1 MTPRVSRTGPRL
13 AVRAVR
19 ALAAVLLATC
29 WAALPGAGPAHAED
43 PVNLAGSGLITD
55 RAHALGAR
63 APEVAAALDRLHE
76 DRPVQLFAVY
86 VDDFSGRTAQDW
98 ADTTAQLNGL
108 GRDDILL
115 AFATGSRQYAYSVDQ
130 AFRLSD
136 QTLGQVARE
145 SVEPALRRGDW
156 AGATIG
162 AAEGLDTALAEPA
175 RHDGSASASDYVL
188 PVGILAVAGV
198 LAGYA
203 YARRKRR
210 AATRTTPASAQG
222 AGALCGEQGTGPPRD
237 IAPDDLAALEAEAD
251 RTLVA
256 TDEAIR
262 TSDEELGFAVAQFGE
277 EAARPFAK
285 AVTCARSELA
295 TAFRLRQQLDDDPP
309 PEGLALPQ
317 GPAPPEEPE
326 LPEEGAA
333 ARRRML
339 GEIVSRCAAAGRRL
353 DAESEAFD
361 ALRGLERD
369 APRALETVETA
380 FRTLTGRTAAADSTL
395 TALRQRY
402 AASATAPVAGHVEE
416 AKERLIAA
424 TAALNAARQA
434 LDADDRGE
442 AAAQVRAAEG
452 AVAHA
457 AALVDA
463 VDRRGRELTDAEE
476 LLPEALA
483 GTQALLEGVAV
494 VGAPAASTDRPAP
507 IAAGDRAAG
516 AARTGAAAPRS
527 RRAADPAAP
536 APVDLHSRVAA
547 AETVL
552 LGVGRARAAG
562 PYDPLDALRRLGEAQ
577 ASLDEALADTG
588 AQEHKNRAQR
598 TRTLLE
604 RTTLTTRAA
613 VAAADDRI
621 TGHRDAVGSPARTR
635 LAEARRHLVQSE
647 ETAGADASGAL
658 VEVRRADTLARQAL
672 ALADA
677 DVHAYEPDPQTSGAI
692 GNPNGPG
699 GVSGAEDLP
708 GRGELSGP
716 GDLPA
721 QGEEP

>member
-1 MTPRVSRTGPRL
+1 MTPRVSRTGPRI

-19 ALAAVLLATC
+19 ALAAVLLAMC

-76 DRPVQLFAVY
+76 DRLVQLFTVY

-108 GRDDILL
+108 GRDDVLL
-115 AFATGSRQYAYSVDQ
+115 AVATGPRQYAYSVDQ

-156 AGATIG
+156 AGAAIG
-162 AAEGLDTALAEPA
+162 AAEGLDAALAEPA
-175 RHDGSASASDYVL
+175 RHDGSISASDYVL
-188 PVGILAVAGV
+188 PVGILAVAGAV
-198 LAGYA
+198 AGYA

-210 AATRTTPASAQG
+210 AATRTTPASTQG
-222 AGALCGEQGTGPPRD
+222 AGAQDGQRDTGAPRD
-237 IAPDDLAALEAEAD
+237 STPDDLAALEAEAD

-262 TSDEELGFAVAQFGE
+262 TSDAELGFAVAQFGE

-285 AVTCARSELA
+285 AVAYARSELA

-309 PEGLALPQ
+309 PEGLALPE
-317 GPAPPEEPE
+317 GPAPPDEPE
-326 LPEEGAA
+326 TPEEGGAG
-333 ARRRML
+333 RRRML
-339 GEIVSRCAAAGRRL
+339 REIVSRCAAAGRRL

-402 AASATAPVAGHVEE
+402 AESATAPVADHVEE

-434 LDADDRGE
+434 LDADDPGE

-457 AALVDA
+457 ATLVDA
-463 VDRRGRELTDAEE
+463 IDRRGRELAEAEE
-476 LLPEALA
+476 LLPAALA
-483 GTQALLEGVAV
+483 GTEAALAEARELE
-494 VGAPAASTDRPAP
+494 PAAEPAVEP
-507 IAAGDRAAG
+507 
-516 AARTGAAAPRS
+516 
-527 RRAADPAAP
+527 
-536 APVDLHSRVAA
+536 PVDLRERVAR
-547 AETVL
+547 AETVFV
-552 LGVGRARAAG
+552 GVGRARAAG
-562 PYDPLDALRRLGEAQ
+562 PYDPLDALRRVGEAE
-577 ASLDEALADTG
+577 AALDEALDRALAGVRKREGG
-588 AQEHKNRAQR
+588 AERSRA
-598 TRTLLE
+598 LLD
-604 RTTLTTRAA
+604 RAALTARSA
-613 VAAADDRI
+613 VAAADDCV
-621 TGHRDAVGSPARTR
+621 TTHRDAVGSAARTR
-635 LAEARRHLVQSE
+635 LAEARRHLAQAE
-647 ETAGADASGAL
+647 ETAGPDVPGAL
-658 VEVRRADTLARQAL
+658 AEVRRADTLARQARSL
-672 ALADA
+672 AEA
-677 DVHAYEPDPQTSGAI
+677 DVEADVEAYENGPENFGKSGTAT

-699 GVSGAEDLP
+699 GVSEAGTGGVP
-708 GRGELSGP
+708 GTGSETGP
-716 GDLPA
+716 GSGSA

>member
-1 MTPRVSRTGPRL
+1 MTPRVSRTGPRI

-43 PVNLAGSGLITD
+43 PVNLAGSGLVTD

-76 DRPVQLFAVY
+76 DRLVQLFAVY
-86 VDDFSGRTAQDW
+86 VDDFSGRTPQDW

-108 GRDDILL
+108 GRDDVLL
-115 AFATGSRQYAYSVDQ
+115 AVATGSRQYAYSVDQ

-136 QTLGQVARE
+136 QALGQVARE

-156 AGATIG
+156 AGAAIG
-162 AAEGLDTALAEPA
+162 AAEGLDAALAEPA
-175 RHDGSASASDYVL
+175 RHDGSTSASDYVL

-198 LAGYA
+198 LALYA

-222 AGALCGEQGTGPPRD
+222 AGAQGGERDTGPARD
-237 IAPDDLAALEAEAD
+237 SAPDDLAALAAEAD
-251 RTLVA
+251 RTLLA

-262 TSDEELGFAVAQFGE
+262 TSDEELGFAIAQFGE

-285 AVTCARSELA
+285 AVAYARSELA
-295 TAFRLRQQLDDDPP
+295 TAFRLRQQLDDEPP
-309 PEGLALPQ
+309 PEGLTLPE
-317 GPAPPEEPE
+317 GPAPPDEPE
-326 LPEEGAA
+326 LPEEGGA

-339 GEIVSRCAAAGRRL
+339 REIVARCAAAGRRL
-353 DAESEAFD
+353 DAEAEAFD

-369 APRALETVETA
+369 APGALETVEAA
-380 FRTLTGRTAAADSTL
+380 FRTLTRRTAAADSTL

-402 AASATAPVAGHVEE
+402 AESATAPVADHAEE

-434 LDADDRGE
+434 LDADDPGE

-457 AALVDA
+457 ATLVDA
-463 VDRRGRELTDAEE
+463 IDRRGRELAEAEE
-476 LLPEALA
+476 LLPAALA
-483 GTQALLEGVAV
+483 GTEGALAEARGLE
-494 VGAPAASTDRPAP
+494 PA
-507 IAAGDRAAG
+507 
-516 AARTGAAAPRS
+516 
-527 RRAADPAAP
+527 
-536 APVDLHSRVAA
+536 VDLRELVAG

-552 LGVGRARAAG
+552 VGVGRARAAG
-562 PYDPLDALRRLGEAQ
+562 PYDPLDALRRVGEAE
-577 ASLDEALADTG
+577 AALDEALAGVREREGG
-588 AQEHKNRAQR
+588 AERSRA
-598 TRTLLE
+598 LLDRAE
-604 RTTLTTRAA
+604 LTARSA
-613 VAAADDRI
+613 VAAADDCV
-621 TGHRDAVGSPARTR
+621 TTHRDAVGSAARTR
-635 LAEARRHLVQSE
+635 LSEARRHLAQAE
-647 ETAGADASGAL
+647 ETAGPDAPGAL
-658 VEVRRADTLARQAL
+658 AEVRRADMLARQARSL
-672 ALADA
+672 AEA
-677 DVHAYEPDPQTSGAI
+677 DVEADEQGDAQAHDSGPEIFGKSGTAT

-699 GVSGAEDLP
+699 GVSEAGTGGVPGTGAEAAA
-708 GRGELSGP
+708 GTESGS
-716 GDLPA
+716 A

>member
-1 MTPRVSRTGPRL
+1 MTPRVSRTGPRI

-19 ALAAVLLATC
+19 ALAAVLLAMC

-76 DRPVQLFAVY
+76 DRLVQLFAVY

-108 GRDDILL
+108 GRDDVLL
-115 AFATGSRQYAYSVDQ
+115 AVATGSRQYAYSVDQ

-156 AGATIG
+156 AGATVG
-162 AAEGLDTALAEPA
+162 AAEGLDAALAEPA
-175 RHDGSASASDYVL
+175 RHDGPASASDYVL

-210 AATRTTPASAQG
+210 ATTRTTPASAQG
-222 AGALCGEQGTGPPRD
+222 AGAQGGGRDTGSPQD
-237 IAPDDLAALEAEAD
+237 IAPDGLAALAAEAD

-262 TSDEELGFAVAQFGE
+262 TSDEELGFAVAQFGN

-285 AVTCARSELA
+285 AVTYARSELA

-317 GPAPPEEPE
+317 GPAPPDEPE

-339 GEIVSRCAAAGRRL
+339 EEIVSRCAAAGRRL

-369 APRALETVETA
+369 TPKALETVETA
-380 FRTLTGRTAAADSTL
+380 FRTLAGRTAAADSTL

-402 AASATAPVAGHVEE
+402 AESATAPVADHVEE

-434 LDADDRGE
+434 LDGDDRGE

-463 VDRRGRELTDAEE
+463 IDRRGRELAEAE
-476 LLPEALA
+476 KLLPEAVASATDA
-483 GTQALLEGVAV
+483 GN
-494 VGAPAASTDRPAP
+494 
-507 IAAGDRAAG
+507 RAAG
-516 AARTGAAAPRS
+516 AARVGAAAPRS
-527 RRAADPAAP
+527 RRTADSPAP
-536 APVDLHSRVAA
+536 DPVDLRSRVAA
-547 AETVL
+547 AETAL

-562 PYDPLDALRRLGEAQ
+562 PYDPLDALRRLGEAE
-577 ASLDEALADTG
+577 ASLDEALADMG
-588 AQEHKNRAQR
+588 AQEHKNSAQR

-604 RTTLTTRAA
+604 RTTLTTRATI
-613 VAAADDRI
+613 AAADDRI
-621 TGHRDAVGSPARTR
+621 TEHRDAVGSPARTR
-635 LAEARRHLVQSE
+635 LAEARRHLAQSE
-647 ETAGADASGAL
+647 ETAGPDAPGAL

-677 DVHAYEPDPQTSGAI
+677 DVHAYDHDPQTSGAI